1 MRDWEPFDDA
11 LRDAAADL
19 PPSEETV
26 QAVTPF
32 RTAVRY
38 VTAGLCLSFLTLNGW
53 YLQYLLPALG
63 TFLTYLGFRSLRNN
77 SRWFRFCWIISIC
90 EVIFLYID
98 VILLATRLL
107 DVPVLTGL
115 SILLRGALF
124 WCLHRGLCQAA
135 AETGHDPKGAPAL
148 WALVWYGVLVVF
160 GLFWPVPGWIPFL
173 GAAIA
178 FVCILLSLLRVGRQL
193 SQWGYETRAAPV
205 HVSAGR
211 LTAASIA
218 ALLALAVSLSLLANH
233 LPAEAETAPLP
244 SAETADIR
252 AHLEGLGFPADL
264 LAQLPSEEL
273 SKLVGADFCEI
284 SLDAWGDST
293 DNGVRYTD
301 IQVRIAPETFRC
313 YHFFTV
319 NTPAAG
325 LQNLLTVEPD
335 SSAETVSDPAGQI
348 LWERDGTRYAADL
361 TLSLDSYTAPLWGR
375 TYETYTALFSY
386 PFFTEARQGWAAC
399 TVSFP
404 EDRRSACA
412 ILRYQTQSL
421 RNLFPYR
428 PLPEQPMVGMLN
440 DMESQSYSYYD
451 IAPEAPPPAG

>member
-1 MRDWEPFDDA
+1 MK
-11 LRDAAADL
+11 
-19 PPSEETV
+19 
-26 QAVTPF
+26 
-32 RTAVRY
+32 
-38 VTAGLCLSFLTLNGW
+38 SF
-53 YLQYLLPALG
+53 
-63 TFLTYLGFRSLRNN
+63 S
-77 SRWFRFCWIISIC
+77 S
-90 EVIFLYID
+90 YID
-98 VILLATRLL
+98 VILLATRLP

-124 WCLHRGLCQAA
+124 WCLHRGLRQAA

-211 LTAASIA
+211 LTAASISRSTGA
-218 ALLALAVSLSLLANH
+218 GGPP
-233 LPAEAETAPLP
+233 LPAGQPPPRGSRDRPPPQRGDGGHPGP
-244 SAETADIR
+244 SGGA
-252 AHLEGLGFPADL
+252 GLPADL

-348 LWERDGTRYAADL
+348 LWERDGTHYAADL

-451 IAPEAPPPAG
+451 IAPEAPPPTG